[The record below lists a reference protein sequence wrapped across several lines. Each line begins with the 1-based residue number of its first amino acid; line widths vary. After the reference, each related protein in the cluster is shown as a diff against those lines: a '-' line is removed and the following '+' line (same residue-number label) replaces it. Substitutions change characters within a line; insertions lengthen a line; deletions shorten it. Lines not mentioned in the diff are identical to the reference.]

1 MEIRNLATFVR
12 IAQLHNFSKAAE
24 QLGYSQS
31 AVTMQIKQ
39 LEEELNVRLFERIGK
54 HIRLTQ
60 AGDRLLPRA
69 MEVLNAVR
77 RAQTVS
83 MGQGE
88 ISGPLRIG
96 TAKSLLISV
105 LPPVI
110 VEFSRQY
117 PKVEVS
123 TCTGLVEELF
133 CMVRQNDIDLLFFLD
148 KRIDFPEWVKVS
160 ERKEEIFFVA
170 SAASPLADR
179 KKIPLDEL
187 VEQPFL
193 LTEHGISY
201 RYAFEQMVA
210 QNGLEVHPFLETG
223 NTDIITRMLLHNM
236 GVSFLP
242 GYVVQDYLRSGQL
255 VALDVDCPEAQMWT
269 QLVYHRDKEMSS
281 QMEHFI
287 ELLNDRLGM
296 QPAGQG

>member
-12 IAQLHNFSKAAE
+12 IAQLHNYSKAAE

-110 VEFSRQY
+110 VEFSRRY

-201 RYAFEQMVA
+201 RYAFEQIVA

-255 VALDVDCPEAQMWT
+255 VALDVDCPEAQMWM

-287 ELLNDRLGM
+287 DLLNDRLGM

>member
-12 IAQLHNFSKAAE
+12 IAQLHNFSKAVE

-96 TAKSLLISV
+96 TAESLLISV
-105 LPPVI
+105 LPPAI
-110 VEFSRQY
+110 VEFSRRY

-210 QNGLEVHPFLETG
+210 QNGLEIHPFLETG
-223 NTDIITRMLLHNM
+223 NTDIITRMRLHNM
-236 GVSFLP
+236 RVSFLP

>member
-12 IAQLHNFSKAAE
+12 IAQLHNFSKAVE

-96 TAKSLLISV
+96 TAESLLISV
-105 LPPVI
+105 LPPAI
-110 VEFSRQY
+110 VEFSRRY

-170 SAASPLADR
+170 SVASPLADR

-210 QNGLEVHPFLETG
+210 QNGLEIHPFLETG
-223 NTDIITRMLLHNM
+223 NTDIITRMRLHNM
-236 GVSFLP
+236 RVSFLP

-296 QPAGQG
+296 

>member
-31 AVTMQIKQ
+31 AITMQIKQ

-110 VEFSRQY
+110 VEFSRRY

-210 QNGLEVHPFLETG
+210 QNGLEIHPFLETG

-296 QPAGQG
+296 QPAEKK

>member
-96 TAKSLLISV
+96 TAESLLISV

-110 VEFSRQY
+110 VEFSRRY

-133 CMVRQNDIDLLFFLD
+133 CMVRQNDIDL
-148 KRIDFPEWVKVS
+148 
-160 ERKEEIFFVA
+160 
-170 SAASPLADR
+170 
-179 KKIPLDEL
+179 
-187 VEQPFL
+187 PFL

-210 QNGLEVHPFLETG
+210 QNGLEIHPFLETG

-296 QPAGQG
+296 QSAGQG

>member
-83 MGQGE
+83 MGQ

-110 VEFSRQY
+110 VEFSRRY
-117 PKVEVS
+117 LKVEVS

>member
-110 VEFSRQY
+110 VEFSRRY
-117 PKVEVS
+117 PKVS

-210 QNGLEVHPFLETG
+210 QNGLEIHPFLETG

>member
-96 TAKSLLISV
+96 TAESLLISV
-105 LPPVI
+105 LPPAI
-110 VEFSRQY
+110 VEFSRRY

-170 SAASPLADR
+170 SVASPLADR

-210 QNGLEVHPFLETG
+210 QNGLEIHPFLETG
-223 NTDIITRMLLHNM
+223 NTDIITRMRLHNM
-236 GVSFLP
+236 RVSFLP

-255 VALDVDCPEAQMWT
+255 VALDVDCPGAQMWT

-296 QPAGQG
+296 

>member
-31 AVTMQIKQ
+31 TVTMQIKQ

-110 VEFSRQY
+110 VEFSRRY
-117 PKVEVS
+117 LKVEVS

-201 RYAFEQMVA
+201 RYAFEQIVA

-255 VALDVDCPEAQMWT
+255 VALDVDCPEAQMWM

-287 ELLNDRLGM
+287 DLLNDRLGM

>member
-1 MEIRNLATFVR
+1 MEIRNLVTFVR
-12 IAQLHNFSKAAE
+12 IAQLHNFSKAVE

-96 TAKSLLISV
+96 TAESLLISV
-105 LPPVI
+105 LPPAI
-110 VEFSRQY
+110 VEFSRRY

-210 QNGLEVHPFLETG
+210 QNGLEIHPFLETG
-223 NTDIITRMLLHNM
+223 NTDIITRMRLHNM
-236 GVSFLP
+236 RVSFLP

-296 QPAGQG
+296 

>member
-96 TAKSLLISV
+96 TAESLLISV

-110 VEFSRQY
+110 VEFSRRY
-117 PKVEVS
+117 LKVEVS

-201 RYAFEQMVA
+201 RYAFEEMVA

>member
-110 VEFSRQY
+110 VEFSRRY
-117 PKVEVS
+117 LKVEVS

-160 ERKEEIFFVA
+160 ERKEEIFLVA

-255 VALDVDCPEAQMWT
+255 VALDVDCPEAQMWM

-287 ELLNDRLGM
+287 DLLNDRLGM

>member
-31 AVTMQIKQ
+31 EVTMQIKQ

-96 TAKSLLISV
+96 TAESLLISV
-105 LPPVI
+105 LPP
-110 VEFSRQY
+110 
-117 PKVEVS
+117 VEVS

-170 SAASPLADR
+170 SVASPLADR

-210 QNGLEVHPFLETG
+210 QNGLEIHPFLETG

-296 QPAGQG
+296 QSAGQG

>member
-12 IAQLHNFSKAAE
+12 IAQLHNFSKAVE

-96 TAKSLLISV
+96 TAESLLISV
-105 LPPVI
+105 LPPAI
-110 VEFSRQY
+110 VEFSRRY

-210 QNGLEVHPFLETG
+210 QNGLEIHPFLETG
-223 NTDIITRMLLHNM
+223 NTDIITRMRLHNM
-236 GVSFLP
+236 RVSFLP

-296 QPAGQG
+296 

>member
-96 TAKSLLISV
+96 TAESLLISV
-105 LPPVI
+105 LPPAI
-110 VEFSRQY
+110 VEFSRRY

-210 QNGLEVHPFLETG
+210 QNGLEIHPFLETG
-223 NTDIITRMLLHNM
+223 NTDIITRMRLHNM
-236 GVSFLP
+236 RVSFLP

-296 QPAGQG
+296 

>member
-31 AVTMQIKQ
+31 AITMQIKQ

-110 VEFSRQY
+110 VEFSRRY
-117 PKVEVS
+117 LKVEVS

-269 QLVYHRDKEMSS
+269 QLVYHRD
-281 QMEHFI
+281 
-287 ELLNDRLGM
+287 
-296 QPAGQG
+296 